1 MGARIGCDDD
11 NINVFASQIGAIVRS
26 VAESAIFSG
35 KKLVPVPRRDRQRRQ
50 YGCHRGN
57 RYPQYEILQYAHI
70 QLGQFHMF
78 FFIASSR

>member
-35 KKLVPVPRRDRQRRQ
+35 KSLCLFLD
-50 YGCHRGN
+50 
-57 RYPQYEILQYAHI
+57 EIDNADNTDA
-70 QLGQFHMF
+70 
-78 FFIASSR
+78 IAVIDILNMRFSNMPTSN